1 MSEPERKMTRRSAGR
16 IHVARGLWYVKPG
29 VVELRHAPLPPLEPG
44 MVQIRAS
51 FSGVSRGTE
60 RLVLAGLVPEFERER
75 MKAPLQEG
83 SFPFPVKYGYCAVG
97 TVEAGPR
104 ELVGRNVFCLHPHQ
118 DVFQAPASMA
128 VPIPDD
134 LPPRRATL
142 AANMETALNALWDSG
157 AGPADRITV
166 VGAGIVGLLVAYLAA
181 RMPGAEVTVIDPVA
195 DRQPLVEAL
204 GCKFSSPLAG
214 EVVRPANA
222 GQHTTAGGGAG
233 SHLADVVFHTS
244 ASEAGLETALASAG
258 MEGTVVELSW
268 YGDRR
273 VNVPLGGAF
282 HSQRLKLI
290 CSQVGQVSA
299 GRRIRWDYRRRI
311 EAALRL
317 LADDRLDALL
327 SSEIA
332 FDDAPVKLPG
342 LLAPDA
348 PGLAPVI
355 RYG

>member
-1 MSEPERKMTRRSAGR
+1 MSEPERNMTRRSTGR
-16 IHVARGLWYVKPG
+16 IHVARGLWYVSPG

-44 MVQIRAS
+44 KVQIRATY
-51 FSGVSRGTE
+51 SGVSRGTE
-60 RLVLAGLVPEFERER
+60 RLVLGGLVPEFERER
-75 MKAPLQEG
+75 MRAPLQEG
-83 SFPFPVKYGYCAVG
+83 DFPFPVKYGYCAVG
-97 TVEAGPR
+97 NVEAGPR

-118 DVFQAPASMA
+118 DVFHAPAGMA

-181 RMPGAEVTVIDPVA
+181 RLPGAEVTVIDPA
-195 DRQPLVEAL
+195 DARRPLVEAF
-204 GCKFSSPLAG
+204 GCRFSLPDQLSSPQGQAG
-214 EVVRPANA
+214 PVV
-222 GQHTTAGGGAG
+222 QGGGEKN
-233 SHLADVVFHTS
+233 ADIVFHTS
-244 ASEAGLETALASAG
+244 ATEAGLATALASAG
-258 MEGTVVELSW
+258 MESAIVELSW
-268 YGDRR
+268 YGDKRIA
-273 VNVPLGGAF
+273 VPLGGAF

-299 GRRIRWDYRRRI
+299 GRRIRWDYRRRM

-327 SSEIA
+327 TTEIA
-332 FDDAPVKLPG
+332 FDEAPGKLPG
-342 LLAPDA
+342 LLALDA
-348 PGLAPVI
+348 PALAPVI

>member
-16 IHVARGLWYVKPG
+16 IQVARGLWYVRPG
-29 VVELRHAPLPPLEPG
+29 VVELRNAPLPALEPG
-44 MVQIRAS
+44 KVQIRAL

-60 RLVLAGLVPEFERER
+60 RLVMGGLVPAFEHER
-75 MKAPLQEG
+75 MRAPLQEG
-83 SFPFPVKYGYCAVG
+83 NFPFPVKYGYCAVG

-104 ELVGRNVFCLHPHQ
+104 EMIGRQVFCLHPHQ
-118 DVFQAPASMA
+118 DLFQAPAAMA
-128 VPIPDD
+128 VP
-134 LPPRRATL
+134 LPEGLSPRRATL

-181 RMPGAEVTVIDPVA
+181 RLPGAEVTVIDPVEA
-195 DRQPLVEAL
+195 RRELVEQFGAR
-204 GCKFSSPLAG
+204 FSPSSSG
-214 EVVRPANA
+214 EEKYN
-222 GQHTTAGGGAG
+222 
-233 SHLADVVFHTS
+233 ADVVFHTS
-244 ASEAGLETALASAG
+244 ASEAGLAAAIAAAG

-268 YGDRR
+268 YGDKR
-273 VNVPLGGAF
+273 VVVPLGDAF

-290 CSQVGQVSA
+290 SSQVGQVSA
-299 GRRIRWDYRRRI
+299 GRRIRWDYRRRM

-327 SSEIA
+327 TSEIDFA
-332 FDDAPVKLPG
+332 EAPAKLPA
-342 LLAPDA
+342 LLALEA

-355 RYG
+355 RYV